1 MPVIRKRPRALDDLS
16 EIWSYIADDSV
27 AQADAFIDSID
38 EQLRMLATQPL
49 MGRAREE
56 LAPNLRSLPISRY
69 VIFYEALPDGIV
81 IVRVLH
87 SARDVDAQFEGE

>member
-16 EIWSYIADDSV
+16 EIWDYIADDNV
-27 AQADAFIDSID
+27 AQADRFIEHID
-38 EQLRMLATQPL
+38 AELRTLATQPL

-56 LAPNLRSLPISRY
+56 LTPNLRSLPIGRY

-87 SARDVDAQFEGE
+87 SARDVEAQFENE

>member
-16 EIWSYIADDSV
+16 EIWNYIADDSV
-27 AQADAFIDSID
+27 AQADSFIDRID
-38 EQLRMLATQPL
+38 AELRTLATQPL
-49 MGRAREE
+49 MGRARDE
-56 LAPNLRSLPISRY
+56 LARNLRSLPIGRY